1 MADSSESGSS
11 SSEDE
16 EVNPSIANAEKL
28 PLNPATTQLSI
39 DTAIKH
45 YNDVMKEYGYTVGTI
60 QPSNIT
66 IDMWRV
72 YGVKLSKMRKSNG
85 KPYSGQSLTEYFRK
99 AKEAI
104 KLRHPSIAFWSAPTE
119 TGPSGNDMCN
129 CYANSL
135 KKMGKSK
142 WHFEIE
148 DDCVALYRNDV
159 IRTNSNILLS
169 VKDVPKAFLN
179 ANLISDLQ
187 SGVGRGGEVK
197 HQSWTST
204 QLDNTLQLV
213 AGRWYEDKTIRSY
226 PMAFVSDKDSAE
238 VDWFFLKGG
247 YFMFGGLARVG
258 FESLPPFDRQQ
269 AYRMY
274 PEVPNPC
281 TTHISKLIKS
291 NSKVDG
297 ATARSIRKGACSELL
312 SSPEIAEKECDAVGG
327 WMPGNSKKHYY
338 TPSLSITIPGSMFL
352 AGHKHVPKKVVLPE
366 LTSDFTTQE
375 WDRIVCLVFDNI
387 SLPEFKPNGRL
398 RPLLHVCLASILRFY
413 EDICRKYGRITYCA
427 PWKMIEKLREIFNSV
442 TLADGGATGHS
453 RLMLLSRRICTSVN
467 NANIAVSSVERGE
480 QGTRDILNSAASRI
494 AIISDE
500 LIQTKNIVMA
510 LSVDV
515 MTMTQAFEQF
525 SVTMSNFI
533 TSKSSPT
540 KRKYT
545 EDASSSFSPSSAT
558 STAPTLGAGGSSS
571 SSTTAAAASSSST
584 TSTTANNN
592 NNNNNYATNLFG
604 NSNPPPPKKANTT
617 NIFNSSALA
626 SVTKYVTTSTPVA
639 NVSVSNLLQVV
650 TSRSKLD
657 SLTSPNY
664 SAGYAEPDKVRK
676 VMLLINEVMTA
687 ENLTGLKDKVND
699 SVAVSA
705 ICAKIETQCMNKLI
719 EWEAEAG
726 LQAKIKS
733 RVKANITGV
742 AARLTVLRKFE
753 LRKKKVL

>member
-1 MADSSESGSS
+1 
-11 SSEDE
+11 
-16 EVNPSIANAEKL
+16 
-28 PLNPATTQLSI
+28 
-39 DTAIKH
+39 
-45 YNDVMKEYGYTVGTI
+45 
-60 QPSNIT
+60 
-66 IDMWRV
+66 
-72 YGVKLSKMRKSNG
+72 
-85 KPYSGQSLTEYFRK
+85 
-99 AKEAI
+99 
-104 KLRHPSIAFWSAPTE
+104 
-119 TGPSGNDMCN
+119 
-129 CYANSL
+129 
-135 KKMGKSK
+135 
-142 WHFEIE
+142 
-148 DDCVALYRNDV
+148 
-159 IRTNSNILLS
+159 
-169 VKDVPKAFLN
+169 
-179 ANLISDLQ
+179 
-187 SGVGRGGEVK
+187 
-197 HQSWTST
+197 
-204 QLDNTLQLV
+204 
-213 AGRWYEDKTIRSY
+213 
-226 PMAFVSDKDSAE
+226 
-238 VDWFFLKGG
+238 
-247 YFMFGGLARVG
+247 
-258 FESLPPFDRQQ
+258 
-269 AYRMY
+269 
-274 PEVPNPC
+274 
-281 TTHISKLIKS
+281 
-291 NSKVDG
+291 
-297 ATARSIRKGACSELL
+297 
-312 SSPEIAEKECDAVGG
+312 
-327 WMPGNSKKHYY
+327 
-338 TPSLSITIPGSMFL
+338 
-352 AGHKHVPKKVVLPE
+352 
-366 LTSDFTTQE
+366 
-375 WDRIVCLVFDNI
+375 
-387 SLPEFKPNGRL
+387 
-398 RPLLHVCLASILRFY
+398 
-413 EDICRKYGRITYCA
+413 
-427 PWKMIEKLREIFNSV
+427 MIEKLREIFNSV

-525 SVTMSNFI
+525 SITMSNFI

-584 TSTTANNN
+584 TSTTANNNNN

-664 SAGYAEPDKVRK
+664 SAGYSEPDKVRK

-733 RVKANITGV
+733 KVKANIIGV